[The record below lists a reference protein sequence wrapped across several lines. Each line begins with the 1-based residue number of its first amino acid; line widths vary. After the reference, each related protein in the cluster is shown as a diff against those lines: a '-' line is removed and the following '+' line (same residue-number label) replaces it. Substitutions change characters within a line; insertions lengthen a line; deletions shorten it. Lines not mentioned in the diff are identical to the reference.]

1 MPVTSPTVIE
11 INQTGIASD
20 NNGGGFDPTLGTVD
34 YTYGPNAQAISVS
47 NIQINDS
54 NNTQIYSSSR
64 PFVANDVGNTI
75 YIRGGTGF
83 TVDRYVITSVS
94 SGWATLN
101 AACGT
106 AGRDYRRTSENAGD
120 LPRHGTCV

>member
-75 YIRGGTGF
+75 YIRGGTERKEPSRA
-83 TVDRYVITSVS
+83 D
-94 SGWATLN
+94 
-101 AACGT
+101 AAVHLDACHRSC
-106 AGRDYRRTSENAGD
+106 ARRPRIS
-120 LPRHGTCV
+120 LPAIGG